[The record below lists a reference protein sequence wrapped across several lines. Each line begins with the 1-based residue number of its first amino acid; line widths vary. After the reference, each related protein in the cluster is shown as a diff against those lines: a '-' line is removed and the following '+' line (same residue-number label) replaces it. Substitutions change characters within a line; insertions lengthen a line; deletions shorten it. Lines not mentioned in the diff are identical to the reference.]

1 MFTNSWKYGFGA
13 LAILLP
19 LLITMTPASAAPP
32 EPDPIKQIRAI
43 YQAAKA
49 VESRPEARLF
59 LMKRMWKNELEPQ
72 WIMTD
77 PLDGGEKFDARFIGY
92 ADGREI
98 VSAHLMESSP
108 SGDWMKT
115 TEFYFYEDGNTA
127 FVFSSLQTF
136 AGNVRVERRI
146 YLNRAGKIIR
156 ELKSV
161 FDLSTGVEKPD
172 DPDTYQ
178 DHPTWAIPTLNELF
192 ISLIAKG

>member
-1 MFTNSWKYGFGA
+1 M
-13 LAILLP
+13 ILLW
-19 LLITMTPASAAPP
+19 LASTVSATPP
-32 EPDPIKQIRAI
+32 EPDPIEQIRAI

-49 VESRPEARLF
+49 VEARPEARLF

-72 WIMTD
+72 WFMTD
-77 PLDGGEKFDARFIGY
+77 PLDGGEKFDAQFIGY

-98 VSAHLMESSP
+98 VSAHLLESSP

-115 TEFYFYEDGNTA
+115 TEFYFYETGNTA

-146 YLNRAGKIIR
+146 YLDPAGKIIR

-161 FDLSTGVEKPD
+161 FDLSTGAEKPD
-172 DPDTYQ
+172 DPDTYR
-178 DHPTWAIPTLNELF
+178 DHPTWAIPSLNELF

>member
-1 MFTNSWKYGFGA
+1 MISSHWKRGLGILTVLLLVTGLA
-13 LAILLP
+13 LA
-19 LLITMTPASAAPP
+19 TPP
-32 EPDPIKQIRAI
+32 EPGEIEQIRAL
-43 YQAAKA
+43 YQHAKA
-49 VESRPEARLF
+49 VEAGPESRLF
-59 LMKRMWKNELEPQ
+59 LLKRVRENELEPR

-77 PLDGGEKFDARFIGY
+77 PLDDSEKFDAQFIGY

-115 TEFYFYEDGNTA
+115 TEFYFYGDGKTA

-146 YLNRAGKIIR
+146 YLNRDGKIIR

-161 FDLSTGVEKPD
+161 FDLSTGAEKPD
-172 DPDTYQ
+172 DPETYR
-178 DHPTWAIPTLNELF
+178 DHPTRAVPSIHELF
-192 ISLIAKG
+192 IFLIAKG

>member
-1 MFTNSWKYGFGA
+1 MITVNFRSLFSG
-13 LAILLP
+13 LMILLW
-19 LLITMTPASAAPP
+19 LTSTVSATPP
-32 EPDPIKQIRAI
+32 EPDPIEQIRAI

-49 VESRPEARLF
+49 VEARPEARLF
-59 LMKRMWKNELEPQ
+59 LMKRVWKNELEPQ

-77 PLDGGEKFDARFIGY
+77 PLDGGEKFDAQFIGY
-92 ADGREI
+92 GDGREI
-98 VSAHLMESSP
+98 VSAHLLESSP

-115 TEFYFYEDGNTA
+115 TEYYFYEDGNTA

-146 YLNRAGKIIR
+146 YLDPAGKIIR

-161 FDLSTGVEKPD
+161 FDLSTGAEKPD
-172 DPDTYQ
+172 DPDTYR
-178 DHPTWAIPTLNELF
+178 DHPTWAIPSLNELF

>member
-1 MFTNSWKYGFGA
+1 M
-13 LAILLP
+13 ILLW
-19 LLITMTPASAAPP
+19 LTSTVSATPP
-32 EPDPIKQIRAI
+32 EPDPIEQIRAI

-49 VESRPEARLF
+49 VEARPEARLF
-59 LMKRMWKNELEPQ
+59 LMKRVWKNELEPQ

-77 PLDGGEKFDARFIGY
+77 PLDGGEKFDAQFIGY
-92 ADGREI
+92 GDGREI
-98 VSAHLMESSP
+98 VSAHLLESSP

-115 TEFYFYEDGNTA
+115 TEYYFYEDGNTA

-146 YLNRAGKIIR
+146 YLDPAGKIIR

-161 FDLSTGVEKPD
+161 FDLSTGAEKPD

-178 DHPTWAIPTLNELF
+178 DHPTWAIPSLNELF

>member
-13 LAILLP
+13 LAMLLP
-19 LLITMTPASAAPP
+19 LLVTMTPASATPP
-32 EPDPIKQIRAI
+32 EPDPIEQIRAI
-43 YQAAKA
+43 YQHAKE
-49 VESRPEARLF
+49 VEARPDARLF
-59 LMKRMWKNELEPQ
+59 LMKRVRENELEPK

-77 PLDGGEKFDARFIGY
+77 PLDNSEKFDAQFIGY

-98 VSAHLMESSP
+98 VSAHLLESSP

-115 TEFYFYEDGNTA
+115 TEFYFYDDGSTA

-161 FDLSTGVEKPD
+161 FDLSTGAEKPD
-172 DPDTYQ
+172 DPETYR
-178 DHPTWAIPTLNELF
+178 DHPTWAVPSIHELF

>member
-1 MFTNSWKYGFGA
+1 M
-13 LAILLP
+13 ILLW
-19 LLITMTPASAAPP
+19 LTSTVSATPP
-32 EPDPIKQIRAI
+32 EPDPIEQIRAI

-49 VESRPEARLF
+49 VEARPEARLF
-59 LMKRMWKNELEPQ
+59 LMKRVWKNELEPQ

-77 PLDGGEKFDARFIGY
+77 PLDGGEKFDAQFIGY
-92 ADGREI
+92 GDGREI
-98 VSAHLMESSP
+98 VSAHLLESSP

-115 TEFYFYEDGNTA
+115 TEYYFYEDGNTA

-146 YLNRAGKIIR
+146 YLDPAGKIIR

-161 FDLSTGVEKPD
+161 FDLSTGAEKPG

-178 DHPTWAIPTLNELF
+178 DHPTWAIPSLNELF

>member
-1 MFTNSWKYGFGA
+1 MITVNFRSLFSG
-13 LAILLP
+13 LMILLW
-19 LLITMTPASAAPP
+19 LTSTVSATPP
-32 EPDPIKQIRAI
+32 EPDPIEQIRAI

-49 VESRPEARLF
+49 VEARPEARLF
-59 LMKRMWKNELEPQ
+59 LMKRVWKNELEPQ

-77 PLDGGEKFDARFIGY
+77 PLDGGEKFDAQFIGY
-92 ADGREI
+92 GDGREI
-98 VSAHLMESSP
+98 VSAHLLESSP

-115 TEFYFYEDGNTA
+115 TEYYFYEDGNTA

-146 YLNRAGKIIR
+146 YLDPAGKIIR

-161 FDLSTGVEKPD
+161 FDLSTGAEKPD

-178 DHPTWAIPTLNELF
+178 DHPTWAIPSLNELF

>member
-1 MFTNSWKYGFGA
+1 MIPNGWKCVF
-13 LAILLP
+13 AILAAAVLLP
-19 LLITMTPASAAPP
+19 ATVSATPP
-32 EPDPIKQIRAI
+32 EPGEIEEIRAV
-43 YQAAKA
+43 YQHAKS
-49 VESRPEARLF
+49 VEARPDARLF
-59 LMKRMWKNELEPQ
+59 LMKRVRGNELEPK
-72 WIMTD
+72 WLMTD
-77 PLDGGEKFDARFIGY
+77 PLDGGATFDAQFMGY

-98 VSAHLMESSP
+98 VSAHLLESSP
-108 SGDWMKT
+108 AGDWMKT
-115 TEFYFYEDGNTA
+115 TEFYFYEDGKTA

-161 FDLSTGVEKPD
+161 FDLSTGAEKAD

-178 DHPTWAIPTLNELF
+178 DYPTWAIPSLNELF